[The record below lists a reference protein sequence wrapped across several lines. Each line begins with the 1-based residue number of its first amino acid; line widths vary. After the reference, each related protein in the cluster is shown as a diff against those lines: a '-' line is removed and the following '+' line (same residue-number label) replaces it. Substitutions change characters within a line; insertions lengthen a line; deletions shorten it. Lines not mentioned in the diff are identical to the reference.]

1 MFYSS
6 RSILA
11 LYQISYNYSNQILYL
26 VKHCTGLKMSQLD
39 VFWPFFN
46 QKLVFLAKL
55 RTKKAFDI
63 YFTAIDQFL
72 V

>member
-6 RSILA
+6 RSVLA

-26 VKHCTGLKMSQLD
+26 VKHYTGLKMSQLD
-39 VFWPFFN
+39 VFWPFPN
-46 QKLVFLAKL
+46 QKLAFFAKL
-55 RTKKAFDI
+55 RTKKAFDV